1 MIDGGIEPSNFL
13 NDLLEVI
20 YFIQQKKSLGTFDS
34 DLQISEAEIEII
46 NSISKTVK
54 MSTLIIFWQFI
65 LKGLEELTIV
75 TNQILSIEMLVIRL
89 IHLKDMPNYES
100 LLRTLNESNS
110 SPIKDNIINNQ
121 NKKVFINEE
130 NATRKITKDQ
140 IKNLVQTKPKDLP
153 KDTSMKNISSF
164 ENLIKLASEKREG
177 ELKYDLER
185 NVNLVKFSE
194 GKIDISFNEK
204 LGKNFVRNLSEKLN
218 EWTGKRWLITLT
230 KQAGNKTYR
239 EMQTIKQNDFL
250 ENEKKSET
258 YKKLKNI
265 FPDAELL
272 EVSKKE

>member
-1 MIDGGIEPSNFL
+1 
-13 NDLLEVI
+13 
-20 YFIQQKKSLGTFDS
+20 
-34 DLQISEAEIEII
+34 
-46 NSISKTVK
+46 
-54 MSTLIIFWQFI
+54 
-65 LKGLEELTIV
+65 
-75 TNQILSIEMLVIRL
+75 MLVIRL

-100 LLRTLNESNS
+100 LLSTINESNS

-121 NKKVFINEE
+121 DKKVFINEE
-130 NATRKITKDQ
+130 NTTRKITKDQ
-140 IKNLVQTKPKDLP
+140 IKNLVQTKPKDLS
-153 KDTSMKNISSF
+153 KDTSMKNILSF
-164 ENLIKLASEKREG
+164 EDLIKLASEKREG

-218 EWTGKRWLITLT
+218 EWIGKRWLITLT
-230 KQAGNKTYR
+230 KQAGNNTYR
-239 EMQTIKQNDFL
+239 EMQIIKQNDFL
-250 ENEKKSET
+250 ENEKKGET